1 MLLTALQRC
10 FMAVFILAF
19 ALTPSSLLAMTPGWY
34 LGAGYGQSSLDPT
47 VPFDIFETSETEG
60 EQIRGYIGYD
70 FDEAASME
78 LAVTELGEAVLSN
91 EDTVLYRAADIAG
104 LYRFYDYRRAH
115 GGRGVDLNVFARLGL
130 GYLDLQSDTA
140 IEPASRIHMLAGAGI
155 ELRLLG
161 PLGLRADLEF
171 YDADALAASVSMFM
185 RFSRQRTVA
194 PAPAANL
201 PRATQTA
208 PRPASPPAP
217 RPLAP
222 VTPVAPPAA
231 VVRDSDGDGIK
242 DSDDRCADSRIG
254 YPVRED
260 GCALLNGTLSGLRYS
275 ATRTGLTP
283 EEQAVLRGLAN
294 LLKKHPAA
302 TVQLVAHSSATTSD
316 SVNLAVTRERLK
328 KIGRF
333 LLKAGVPATQTK
345 YLAYGSRANQ
355 NARNPERIEIRE
367 FPGK

>member
-10 FMAVFILAF
+10 FLAVFILVF

-60 EQIRGYIGYD
+60 EQIRGFIGFD
-70 FDEAASME
+70 FDEATSME
-78 LAVTELGEAVLSN
+78 LAITELGEAVLSN
-91 EDTVLYRAADIAG
+91 EDTVLYRAADIVG
-104 LYRFYDYRRAH
+104 LYRFYDYQRAH
-115 GGRGVDLNVFARLGL
+115 GGRGIDLNVFARLGL

-140 IEPASRIHMLAGAGI
+140 IEPASRIHMLAGAGV

-185 RFSRQRTVA
+185 RFSRQGTA
-194 PAPAANL
+194 PLASAANL

-208 PRPASPPAP
+208 PRPAAPPAP
-217 RPLAP
+217 RPLAT
-222 VTPVAPPAA
+222 VSPPATE
-231 VVRDSDGDGIK
+231 VRDADADGVKDG
-242 DSDDRCADSRIG
+242 DDRCADSRIG

-302 TVQLVAHSSATTSD
+302 TVQLVAHSSATASD

-345 YLAYGSRANQ
+345 YVAYGSRANQ